1 MDVKRKIEASRA
13 RALMDYPFFGTILC
27 PLPLKESKDVA
38 TLATDGKSIFYNEE
52 YLEKLEPDEVMG
64 CLLHEVLHP
73 AFFHISRKGS
83 RNHKLWN
90 IACDYAINPILI
102 NEGVRLPE
110 GALYEE
116 KYDGWA
122 ADKIYEDLIKEGV
135 DCETLISVNGEGES
149 FDIGGTGMFED
160 SSTSTSERNEMESEW
175 KSRLVGAAEAVK
187 FRGTVPSDLKNLIDS
202 FLSPSILWSD
212 KLKEYAKDAVKKKY
226 SFLRPMKKYIDQGI
240 YLGSSVKKKGIRT
253 MVAAMDSSGSAYHM
267 APQYGAELTE
277 IMTECDVD
285 EMHVLWIDTK
295 VHKVQ
300 TFTKESL
307 PIVLE
312 VEGCGGTAFEPAF
325 EWVEEHNIHPSLLI
339 YFTDMM
345 GSFPKYEPNYSVIW
359 VAYDSRKEYYEKDCT
374 FGDVVEV
381 NL

>member
-27 PLPLKESKDVA
+27 PLPLKESKKIP

-83 RNHKLWN
+83 RDHKLWN
-90 IACDYAINPILI
+90 IACDYAINPILL
-102 NEGVRLPE
+102 NEGVKLPE

-116 KYDGWA
+116 RYSGWE

-135 DCETLISVNGEGES
+135 DGDDFVLVEGES

-160 SSTSTSERNEMESEW
+160 RSTSTSERNEMENEW

-187 FRGTVPSDLKNLIDS
+187 FRGSVPADLKNLIDS

-212 KLKEYAKDAVKKKY
+212 KLKEYAKDAVRKKY
-226 SFLRPMKKYIDQGI
+226 SFLRPMKKYIDQDI
-240 YLGSSVKKKGIRT
+240 YLGSSIKKKGIRT

-267 APQYGAELTE
+267 APQYGL
-277 IMTECDVD
+277 IPKCIRFKP
-285 EMHVLWIDTK
+285 LLKK
-295 VHKVQ
+295 V
-300 TFTKESL
+300 
-307 PIVLE
+307 
-312 VEGCGGTAFEPAF
+312 C
-325 EWVEEHNIHPSLLI
+325 LL
-339 YFTDMM
+339 FL
-345 GSFPKYEPNYSVIW
+345 K
-359 VAYDSRKEYYEKDCT
+359 
-374 FGDVVEV
+374 
-381 NL
+381 

>member
-27 PLPLKESKDVA
+27 PLPLKESKKIP

-83 RNHKLWN
+83 RDHKLWN
-90 IACDYAINPILI
+90 IACDYAINPILL
-102 NEGVRLPE
+102 NEGGKLPE

-116 KYDGWA
+116 KYSGWE

-135 DCETLISVNGEGES
+135 DGDDFVLVEGES

-160 SSTSTSERNEMESEW
+160 SSTSTSERNEMENEW

-187 FRGTVPSDLKNLIDS
+187 FRGSVPADLKNLIDS

-212 KLKEYAKDAVKKKY
+212 KLKEYAKDAVRKKY
-226 SFLRPMKKYIDQGI
+226 SFLRPMKKYIDQDI
-240 YLGSSVKKKGIRT
+240 YLGSSIKKKGIRT

-267 APQYGAELTE
+267 APQYGAELTD

-285 EMHVLWIDTK
+285 EMHVLWIDTE

-312 VEGCGGTAFEPAF
+312 VEGNGGTAFEPAF
-325 EWVEEHNIHPSLLI
+325 DWVEENNIDPSLLI

-345 GSFPKYEPNYSVIW
+345 GSFPTYEPNYSVIW
-359 VAYDSRKEYYEKDCT
+359 VAYDSHESYYKNKCT

-381 NL
+381 NLG

>member
-27 PLPLKESKDVA
+27 PLPLKESKKIP

-83 RNHKLWN
+83 RDHKLWN
-90 IACDYAINPILI
+90 IACDYAINPILL
-102 NEGVRLPE
+102 NEGVKLPE
-110 GALYEE
+110 GSLYEE
-116 KYDGWA
+116 RYSGWE

-135 DCETLISVNGEGES
+135 DGDDFVLVEGES

-160 SSTSTSERNEMESEW
+160 SSTSTSERNEMENEW

-187 FRGTVPSDLKNLIDS
+187 FRGSVPADLKNLIDS

-212 KLKEYAKDAVKKKY
+212 KLKEYAKDAVRKKY
-226 SFLRPMKKYIDQGI
+226 SFLRPMKKYIDQDI
-240 YLGSSVKKKGIRT
+240 YLGSSIKKKGIRT

-267 APQYGAELTE
+267 APQYGAELTD

-285 EMHVLWIDTK
+285 EMHVLWIDTE

-312 VEGCGGTAFEPAF
+312 VEGNGGTAFEPAF
-325 EWVEEHNIHPSLLI
+325 DWVEENNIDPSLLI

-345 GSFPKYEPNYSVIW
+345 GSFPTYEPNYSVIW
-359 VAYDSRKEYYEKDCT
+359 VAYDSHESYYKNKCT

-381 NL
+381 NLG

>member
-27 PLPLKESKDVA
+27 PLPLKESKDIT

-52 YLEKLEPDEVMG
+52 YLEDLEPDVVMG

-73 AFFHISRKGS
+73 AFFHISRRGS
-83 RNHKLWN
+83 RDHKLWN

-116 KYDGWA
+116 KYNGWE
-122 ADKIYEDLIKEGV
+122 ADKIYEDLIEQGIDAGDFV
-135 DCETLISVNGEGES
+135 LLGEES

-160 SSTSTSERNEMESEW
+160 SSTSTSERNEMENEW

-187 FRGTVPSDLKNLIDS
+187 FRGSVPSDLKSLIDS
-202 FLSPSILWSD
+202 FLSPSVLWSD
-212 KLKEYAKDAVKKKY
+212 KLKEYAKDAVRKKY
-226 SFLRPMKKYIDQGI
+226 SFLRPMKKYIDQDI
-240 YLGSSVKKKGIRT
+240 YLGSSIKKKGIRT

-325 EWVEEHNIHPSLLI
+325 DWVEEHNIDPSLLI

-345 GSFPKYEPNYSVIW
+345 GSFPSYEPNYPVIW

>member
-1 MDVKRKIEASRA
+1 
-13 RALMDYPFFGTILC
+13 
-27 PLPLKESKDVA
+27 
-38 TLATDGKSIFYNEE
+38 
-52 YLEKLEPDEVMG
+52 
-64 CLLHEVLHP
+64 
-73 AFFHISRKGS
+73 
-83 RNHKLWN
+83 
-90 IACDYAINPILI
+90 
-102 NEGVRLPE
+102 
-110 GALYEE
+110 
-116 KYDGWA
+116 
-122 ADKIYEDLIKEGV
+122 
-135 DCETLISVNGEGES
+135 
-149 FDIGGTGMFED
+149 
-160 SSTSTSERNEMESEW
+160 
-175 KSRLVGAAEAVK
+175 
-187 FRGTVPSDLKNLIDS
+187 
-202 FLSPSILWSD
+202 
-212 KLKEYAKDAVKKKY
+212 
-226 SFLRPMKKYIDQGI
+226 
-240 YLGSSVKKKGIRT
+240 

-325 EWVEEHNIHPSLLI
+325 DWVEEHNIDPSLLI

-345 GSFPKYEPNYSVIW
+345 GSFPSYEPNYPVIW

>member
-27 PLPLKESKDVA
+27 PLPLKESKKIP

-83 RNHKLWN
+83 RDHKLWN
-90 IACDYAINPILI
+90 IACDYAINPILL
-102 NEGVRLPE
+102 NEGVKLPE

-116 KYDGWA
+116 KYSGWE

-135 DCETLISVNGEGES
+135 DGDDFVLVEGES

-160 SSTSTSERNEMESEW
+160 SSTSTSERNEMENEW

-187 FRGTVPSDLKNLIDS
+187 FRGSVPADLKNLIDS

-212 KLKEYAKDAVKKKY
+212 KLKEYAKDAVRKKY
-226 SFLRPMKKYIDQGI
+226 SFLRPMKKYIDQDI
-240 YLGSSVKKKGIRT
+240 YLGSSIKKKGIRT

-267 APQYGAELTE
+267 APQYGAELTD

-285 EMHVLWIDTK
+285 EMHVLWIDTE

-312 VEGCGGTAFEPAF
+312 VEGNGGTAFEPAF
-325 EWVEEHNIHPSLLI
+325 DWVEENNIDPSLLI

-345 GSFPKYEPNYSVIW
+345 GSFPTYEPNYSVIW
-359 VAYDSRKEYYEKDCT
+359 VAYDSHESYYKNKCT

-381 NL
+381 NLG